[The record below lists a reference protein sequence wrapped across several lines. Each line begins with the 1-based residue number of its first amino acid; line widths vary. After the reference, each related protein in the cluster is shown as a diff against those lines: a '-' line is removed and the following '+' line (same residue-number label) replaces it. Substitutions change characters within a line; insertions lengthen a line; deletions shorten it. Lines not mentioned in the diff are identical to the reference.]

1 MTHQNVNQLK
11 KDGVINMGYVGLI
24 ALLNIILAEY
34 AYTRVNGEKASNR
47 TTEAAGQALRTIFRL
62 LVKLGYRLEDPRN
75 ISEKHIKALC
85 AEWHRLNRS
94 PKTIQGYLSH
104 LRIFCGWIGKKG
116 LVKDVYFYLPQVP
129 KEDLRVPTGTKRSK
143 SWAEVG
149 IDVGAKVAEAMVL
162 DWRFGLM
169 IMAQVAFGLR
179 LFEVLQMQPWK
190 CDKGDKF
197 AAYETKGG
205 RPRDID
211 IDTPVQRAVMDF
223 IKSKIGKKEYLGWLV
238 QTDGSAA
245 SLKYSRRRYNY
256 LMVKIGINK
265 AMAEVTGHGLRAQ
278 FAENAALLRDLIPAT
293 LGGTPGQMPREDLDL
308 TRLQVSELLGH
319 SRKSITGAYY
329 GSFGRETKLDSP
341 GRAKEVIERCLTMI
355 GADRMHPIAN
365 DRLTQCVCLNAELM
379 AIQVYDDPRKI
390 QVLWEHHSR
399 RHGVEWIPPTS
410 GSNLAALEA
419 AAISLLRAAG

>member
-1 MTHQNVNQLK
+1 
-11 KDGVINMGYVGLI
+11 MGYIGLFAI
-24 ALLNIILAEY
+24 LNMILA
-34 AYTRVNGEKASNR
+34 AHAHTRVNGKNAGERRA
-47 TTEAAGQALRTIFRL
+47 EAAGEVLRTIFRL
-62 LVKLGYRLEDPRN
+62 LVELGYRLEDPRN

-85 AEWHRLNRS
+85 VEWHRRNLAPS
-94 PKTIQGYLSH
+94 TIRGYLSN

-116 LVKDVYFYLPQVP
+116 LVKDVCYYLPNVP
-129 KEDLRVPTGTKRSK
+129 REKLRVPTVTKRSK

-149 IDVGAKVAEAMVL
+149 IDVGAKVAEAMAL

-169 IMAQVAFGLR
+169 IMVQVAFGLR
-179 LFEVLQMQPWK
+179 LIEVLQMRPWK

-197 AAYETKGG
+197 AAYKTKGG

-223 IKSKIGKKEYLGWLV
+223 VKSRIGKEEYLGWPV
-238 QTDGSAA
+238 KKNGSAG
-245 SLKYSRRRYNY
+245 SLDYSRDRYNK

-265 AMAEVTGHGLRAQ
+265 VMAAVTGHGLRAQ
-278 FAENAALLRDLIPAT
+278 FAENAALLRNLIPPT

-329 GSFGRETKLDSP
+329 GSFGRETKLDTP
-341 GRAKEVIERCLTMI
+341 GRAKEAIDACFATIRPDQM
-355 GADRMHPIAN
+355 RPIAN

-379 AIQVYDDPRKI
+379 AIQVYDDPRKV
-390 QVLWEHHSR
+390 QFLWEHHSR
-399 RHGVEWIPPTS
+399 RHGLEWIPPTS

-419 AAISLLRAAG
+419 AAISILRAAG

>member
-1 MTHQNVNQLK
+1 
-11 KDGVINMGYVGLI
+11 MGYMGLFAI
-24 ALLNIILAEY
+24 LNMILA
-34 AYTRVNGEKASNR
+34 AHAHKRVNGKQASER
-47 TTEAAGQALRTIFRL
+47 TAEAAGEALRAIFGL
-62 LVKLGYRLEDPRN
+62 LVELGYRLEDPRN
-75 ISEKHIKALC
+75 IGEKHIKALC
-85 AEWHRLNRS
+85 VEWHRRNRA

-116 LVKDVYFYLPQVP
+116 LVKDAYYYLPDVSR
-129 KEDLRVPTGTKRSK
+129 EDLHVTTVAKRSK

-149 IDVGAKVAEAMVL
+149 IDVGAKVAEAMAL

-169 IMAQVAFGLR
+169 IMVQVAFGLR
-179 LFEVLQMQPWK
+179 LMEVLQMQPWK

-197 AAYETKGG
+197 AAYKTKGG

-223 IKSKIGKKEYLGWLV
+223 VKSRIGKKEYLGWSV
-238 QTDGSAA
+238 KKDGSAG
-245 SLKYSRRRYNY
+245 SLAYSRGHYYY
-256 LMVKIGINK
+256 LMGKIGINK
-265 AMAEVTGHGLRAQ
+265 VMAEVTGHGLRAQ
-278 FAENAALLRDLIPAT
+278 FAENAALLRDLIPPT
-293 LGGTPGQMPREDLDL
+293 LGGTPGQMPRGDLDL

-319 SRKSITGAYY
+319 ARKSITGAYY

-341 GRAKEVIERCLTMI
+341 GRAKEVIERCLAMI

-379 AIQVYDDPRKI
+379 AIQVYDDPRKV

-399 RHGVEWIPPTS
+399 RHGVEWIPPSS

-419 AAISLLRAAG
+419 AAISLLRAAS